1 MNENKFIPNISVI
14 IPCYNCEK
22 WIGKCLIA
30 LEKQTYKN
38 FEVICVD
45 DCSTDDTK
53 KILMKYY
60 KNSNLKIKIIEN
72 KIAGDIAY
80 PWIGSEFEYEQ
91 LAVKDPNKFYYLYE
105 E

>member
-1 MNENKFIPNISVI
+1 MINLFLIYFLICGLIIYFVI
-14 IPCYNCEK
+14 D
-22 WIGKCLIA
+22 
-30 LEKQTYKN
+30 N
-38 FEVICVD
+38 FVKDLNVNVE
-45 DCSTDDTK
+45 SNTDR
-53 KILMKYY
+53 
-60 KNSNLKIKIIEN
+60 IKIIEN

>member
-1 MNENKFIPNISVI
+1 MGDNIPEQGVGYIVYSSSNTAINNMSEQIINNNNLVKDLNINVES
-14 IPCYNCEK
+14 N
-22 WIGKCLIA
+22 
-30 LEKQTYKN
+30 
-38 FEVICVD
+38 
-45 DCSTDDTK
+45 TDR
-53 KILMKYY
+53 
-60 KNSNLKIKIIEN
+60 IKVIEN